1 MKTAVITGGNS
12 GIGKAT
18 AVALAKKQYRVIIH
32 GRDAEKTIQAV
43 EEIKLK
49 SESSNVEGIS
59 TDISVIAGM
68 RKLSDA
74 IKEKTNTIDALVLS
88 TGVILPNQVFT
99 ADGLEAGFA
108 IQYLSRF
115 AVTQML
121 MPELISGKA
130 KIVMVGAPVIKGAK
144 IFFDDISL
152 KNNLTMIRA
161 MAQEMFA
168 NHLFVQEF
176 AKRNPDNKVVINM
189 ANVGVANTGIVRHS
203 NFFFKIGL
211 GIFGTSPEKA
221 AANFV
226 YLASDD
232 EVNFSG
238 YFLKK
243 PGRPEVKFKYNY
255 DASISERLWNLSLE
269 LIKPVCR

>member
-12 GIGKAT
+12 GIGKST
-18 AVALAKKQYRVIIH
+18 ALALAKKHYRVIIH

-49 SESSNVEGIS
+49 SGNSNIEGIS
-59 TDISVIAGM
+59 VDISVLSGM

-121 MPELISGKA
+121 MQELIAGKA

-144 IFFDDISL
+144 IFFDDITL
-152 KNNLTMIRA
+152 KNNFTMIRA

-176 AKRNPDNKVVINM
+176 AKRNPEKKVVINM

-203 NFFFKIGL
+203 NFLFKIGL

-226 YLASDD
+226 YLASED

-243 PGRPEVKFKYNY
+243 PGRPDVKVKNNF
-255 DASISERLWNLSLE
+255 DPAVSERLWNLSLE
-269 LIKPVCR
+269 LIKHVNS

>member
-18 AVALAKKQYRVIIH
+18 AIALAKKQYRVIIH

-49 SESSNVEGIS
+49 SGSSNVEGIS

-74 IKEKTNTIDALVLS
+74 IKEKTNSIDALVLS

-130 KIVMVGAPVIKGAK
+130 RIVMVGAPVIKGAK

-152 KNNLTMIRA
+152 KNNFTMIRA

-176 AKRNPDNKVVINM
+176 AKRNPDNNVVMNI
-189 ANVGVANTGIVRHS
+189 ANVGVANTGIVRNS
-203 NFFFKIGL
+203 NLFFKIGL
-211 GIFGTSPEKA
+211 KLFGTSPEKA
-221 AANFV
+221 ATNFV

-232 EVNFSG
+232 EVSYSG

-243 PGRPEVKFKYNY
+243 PGHPTIKEKNNFDSVV
-255 DASISERLWNLSLE
+255 SEKLWTKSME
-269 LIKPVCR
+269 LISSHL

>member
-18 AVALAKKQYRVIIH
+18 AIALAKKQYRVIIH
-32 GRDAEKTIQAV
+32 GRDAEKTLQAV

-49 SESSNVEGIS
+49 SGNSNVDGIA
-59 TDISVIAGM
+59 TDISAIAGM
-68 RKLSDA
+68 RKLSDS
-74 IKEKTNTIDALVLS
+74 IKKKTNIINTLVLS

-115 AVTQML
+115 AVTQLL
-121 MPELISGKA
+121 MPELIAGKA

-144 IFFDDISL
+144 IFFDNISL
-152 KNNLTMIRA
+152 KDNFTMLRA

-211 GIFGTSPEKA
+211 SLFGTSPEKA

-232 EVNFSG
+232 DVNFSG
-238 YFLKK
+238 FFLNK
-243 PGRPEVKFKYNY
+243 PGRPEVKVKNKY
-255 DASISERLWNLSLE
+255 DSAVSERLWNMSME
-269 LIKPVCR
+269 LIKPVF